1 MSKLNVDAAVAERRG
16 VGTIAAIARDENGM
30 FLGASSLGFRAITN
44 PTTLEALAVREALA
58 LSEDL
63 QLQNIHVASDCK
75 EVIDSIKK
83 KSGAEYGAI
92 VHEILVYSTSF
103 NSCNFVHENRSSNV
117 ETHNLAKHALKLGMG
132 RRVWLGHPRN
142 LSFVPVQ
149 LVTT

>member
-1 MSKLNVDAAVAERRG
+1 MSKLNVDAALAERRG

-58 LSEDL
+58 LTEDL

-75 EVIDSIKK
+75 EVIDSIKQ

-92 VHEILVYSTSF
+92 VHEIIVCF
-103 NSCNFVHENRSSNV
+103 NTCNFVHENRSSNV
-117 ETHNLAKHALKLGMG
+117 EAHNLAKHALKLGMG
-132 RRVWLGHPRN
+132 RRVWLGHPGN